1 MAGFQ
6 QVKVN
11 RDLEFVGAAKYQ
23 PNVKGPM
30 MTELKVF
37 DEIFVAATS
46 NDWNEQEAHGSA
58 ITHTALDGGAMLIT
72 CNGSADMDCGEL
84 SQTAQWSPYFNC
96 GMEAK
101 VKLSQ
106 VTAVGIAIGFVNAKN
121 ATDDHIAGELN
132 SSNVITTPGT
142 TTDAALF
149 IFDTASSP
157 DVWYYGAIKA
167 GTPGTAVAAVGS
179 LVPVADTYF
188 KVRIQTDSD
197 GNVLFY
203 YNGIPVGRLFT
214 ATTGALAHL
223 VTSMLTPYVGF
234 ISRST
239 ANPVCTISRIT
250 TWQDN

>member
-37 DEIFVAATS
+37 DEHFVAATT
-46 NDWNEQEAHGSA
+46 NDWDEEETGCTIAHASV
-58 ITHTALDGGAMLIT
+58 DGGAMTIT
-72 CNGSADMDCGEL
+72 GDNTATDDLGEL
-84 SQTAQWSPYFNC
+84 SHSAQWTPYFNC
-96 GMEAK
+96 GVEVKAK
-101 VKLSQ
+101 VSQ
-106 VTAVGIAIGFVNAKN
+106 ITNIAIAIGFVNAKN
-121 ATDDHIAGELN
+121 ATNDHTAGELN
-132 SSNVITTPGT
+132 SSNVIATPAV

-149 IFDTASSP
+149 IFDTDSSP
-157 DVWYYGAIKA
+157 DVWYCGAIKA
-167 GTPGTAVAAVGS
+167 GTPGTAVAALGT
-179 LVPVADTYF
+179 LAPVADTYF
-188 KVRIQTDSD
+188 KVRVQTDSN

-203 YNGIPVGRLFT
+203 YNGVAVGRLFT

-234 ISRST
+234 ICRAQGT
-239 ANPVCTISRIT
+239 QVATVSRIT